1 MGMIYKVRSRE
12 MLILIE
18 LHKNISVQTVA
29 CIVKHAD
36 PQINSVRGVFN
47 KFAADVL
54 YSCELVR
61 LQIYSIEGNTESVKL
76 FL

>member
-1 MGMIYKVRSRE
+1 MSISKVMDLPLQWWKNEDDWLRRSRD
-12 MLILIE
+12 MLILNK

-47 KFAADVL
+47 KLTA
-54 YSCELVR
+54 
-61 LQIYSIEGNTESVKL
+61 
-76 FL
+76 